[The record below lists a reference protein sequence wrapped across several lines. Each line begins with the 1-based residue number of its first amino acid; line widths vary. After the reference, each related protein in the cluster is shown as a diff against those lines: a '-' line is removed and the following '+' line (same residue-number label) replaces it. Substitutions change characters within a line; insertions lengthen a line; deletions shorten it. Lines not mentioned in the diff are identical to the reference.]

1 MNEGLAVL
9 VSLIGLTVAGIGL
22 AGIIAP
28 TRLVALLDSQRVLT
42 GLPITLVVR
51 IVTGSIFVIAA
62 PGCRIPTLVRLI
74 GLAEFGGA
82 AALVGLGDRRLGRFV
97 EWWLQRSPSF
107 VRYWCAGA
115 LTLGVVLVCAGA

>member
-28 TRLVALLDSQRVLT
+28 TRLVALLESQRVLT

-107 VRYWCAGA
+107 VRYWCVGA